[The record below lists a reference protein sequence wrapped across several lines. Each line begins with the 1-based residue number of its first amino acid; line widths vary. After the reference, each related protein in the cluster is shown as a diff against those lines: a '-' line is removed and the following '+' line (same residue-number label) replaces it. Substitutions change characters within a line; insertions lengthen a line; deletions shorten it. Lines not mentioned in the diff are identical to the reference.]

1 PVPEIRIY
9 SYSNLFYWWPVWAVG
24 YLFALLT
31 WVNGQQVRIG
41 NVDELF
47 HPSQH
52 LGLIYTVVFFL
63 VIFITNITLRGLSSV
78 IAILSLLLI
87 TVLLAYFG
95 WWDDIL
101 ALLPA
106 LSVHMNLGF
115 YLFFS
120 TLIFLVWFLSV
131 FVYDR
136 LSYWTVRPGQITHE
150 HLI

>member
-1 PVPEIRIY
+1 
-9 SYSNLFYWWPVWAVG
+9 
-24 YLFALLT
+24 
-31 WVNGQQVRIG
+31 
-41 NVDELF
+41 
-47 HPSQH
+47 
-52 LGLIYTVVFFL
+52 
-63 VIFITNITLRGLSSV
+63 
-78 IAILSLLLI
+78 
-87 TVLLAYFG
+87 
-95 WWDDIL
+95 IL

-150 HLI
+150 HLIGGAEKSYDTHGMVFEKKREDLFRHWLLGLGSGDLVISTMGAKRENLCVPNVPFVDRKVWYIQKMIATKPDQFSAPTAA